1 MDSRKYNGM
10 DVHQASISIAVR
22 DADGKLVMESLQELF
37 GFVKE
42 KLSANHYRRLSAIQ
56 RLAESRLACSSAAA
70 GSAHF
75 P

>member
-1 MDSRKYNGM
+1 M
-10 DVHQASISIAVR
+10 DVHQASISTAVR

-56 RLAESRLACSSAAA
+56 RLAES
-70 GSAHF
+70 
-75 P
+75 